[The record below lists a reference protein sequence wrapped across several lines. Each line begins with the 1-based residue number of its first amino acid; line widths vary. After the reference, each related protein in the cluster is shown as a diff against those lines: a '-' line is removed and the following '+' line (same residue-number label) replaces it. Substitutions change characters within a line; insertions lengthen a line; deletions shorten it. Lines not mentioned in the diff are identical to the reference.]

1 MFSNKN
7 KTNILEEF
15 RLSKEEIK
23 AKNYENAEQTSIIE
37 DLIQNKSLKEESK
50 FVIFEK
56 IVVENKKLKL
66 SSIYL
71 KKEELVWK
79 IFLIL

>member
-23 AKNYENAEQTSIIE
+23 AKIYENAEQTSIIE

-50 FVIFEK
+50 FVIFSK
-56 IVVENKKLKL
+56 
-66 SSIYL
+66 
-71 KKEELVWK
+71 
-79 IFLIL
+79 